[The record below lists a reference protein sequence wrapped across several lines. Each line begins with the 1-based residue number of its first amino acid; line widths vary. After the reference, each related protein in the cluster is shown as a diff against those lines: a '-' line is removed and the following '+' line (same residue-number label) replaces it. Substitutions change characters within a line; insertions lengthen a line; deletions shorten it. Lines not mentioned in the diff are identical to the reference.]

1 MTIPI
6 RVISKAARAPGRR
19 RRAGAALAALAF
31 ALHAA
36 AGRGA
41 QMPDGADM
49 NMPMAAL
56 LGPYA
61 VTREGSGTSWAPDST
76 PMSGLMNMHGPWS
89 GMIHGFANLIYDDQG
104 GPRGDTQTFSNSML
118 MLMARRE
125 LTDGAFGLR
134 LMLSGDPFI
143 GKRGYPLLF
152 QTGETADGKTPLID
166 RQHPHDLLMEAA
178 ATYSHDFTPQSSGF
192 LYVGLPGEPALGPEA
207 FMHRLSGM
215 DNPEAPL
222 SHHWLDST
230 HVAWGVV
237 TGGYTW
243 TLLTLEA
250 SAFNGREPDQF
261 HYNIETRGL
270 DSYSVRATVNPTANL
285 SMQTSYGHLMGP
297 EQLQP
302 NVNVS
307 RTTASATYNAPV
319 ARWWQTTVAVGH
331 NSPSAGAGSNAW
343 LLESALKLGLAHT
356 VFARAER
363 VGKDELFLPGQPL
376 YGPTYT
382 IEKLSV
388 GYIHDL
394 VHAGALDLGLGALVS
409 TYSYPSVLNSA
420 YGYRPTSFMVFVRAR
435 L

>member
-19 RRAGAALAALAF
+19 RCAGAALAALAF

-243 TLLTLEA
+243 TLLKLEA

>member
-1 MTIPI
+1 MTVRI
-6 RVISKAARAPGRR
+6 RAVSKAASALGAVALGVYAATAP
-19 RRAGAALAALAF
+19 AAEQPA
-31 ALHAA
+31 
-36 AGRGA
+36 
-41 QMPDGADM
+41 GADM
-49 NMPMAAL
+49 SMPMAAL
-56 LGPYA
+56 LGPYSM
-61 VTREGSGTSWAPDST
+61 TREGSGTSWAPDST
-76 PMSGLMNMHGPWS
+76 PMSGLMNMYGPWS
-89 GMIHGFANLIYDDQG
+89 GMIHGFANLIYDNQG

-134 LMLSGDPFI
+134 LMLSGDPFM

-152 QTGETADGKTPLID
+152 QTGETADGTTPLID

-178 ATYSHDFTPQSSGF
+178 ATYSHDFQPHSSAF

-243 TLLTLEA
+243 SLLKLET

-270 DSYSVRATVNPTANL
+270 DSYSVRATMNPSANL
-285 SMQTSYGHLMGP
+285 SMQVSAGRLMGP

-302 NVNVS
+302 SVNVR
-307 RTTASATYNAPV
+307 RTTASITYNAPL
-319 ARWWQTTVAVGH
+319 ASWWQTTFAFGH
-331 NSPSAGAGSNAW
+331 NSPSQGAGSQAW
-343 LLESALKLGLAHT
+343 LLESALKLGLTHT

-363 VGKDELFLPGQPL
+363 VGKDELFLPGQAL

-388 GYIHDL
+388 GYIHDFVQL
-394 VHAGALDLGLGALVS
+394 GALNLGLGGLVS
-409 TYSYPSVLNSA
+409 TYSYPAVLNAA